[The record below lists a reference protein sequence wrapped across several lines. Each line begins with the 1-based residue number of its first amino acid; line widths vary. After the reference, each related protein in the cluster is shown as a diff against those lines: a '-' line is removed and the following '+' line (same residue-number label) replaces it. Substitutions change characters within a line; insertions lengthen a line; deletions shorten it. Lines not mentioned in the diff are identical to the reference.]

1 MNTTFLPTA
10 LFVASTM
17 ISHTLAAQPG
27 DVLSD
32 VSVFVRGSLTGND
45 TRPNGLPGIAE
56 EFIVEEIADLP
67 AEAKGVLSEPEY
79 EDLNGGRIFADLFY
93 ANNFIEVQSV
103 STATSASIPGGE
115 LQWNSNVIYD
125 MFFTL
130 VEEQEV
136 FITRCHYHEGDLD
149 PESFSSSWFTLFGT
163 SSAIN
168 IDVQILNENTNCE
181 TFSIILPADSYRVWC
196 DSSAFAAPGTTESVL
211 HTATFQF
218 IVPPPFL
225 PSDLNQDYCTDGADL
240 GILISEWAT
249 PGKSDAD
256 LNMDGKVDGKDL
268 GLFLLDWGI
277 CVPG

>member
-1 MNTTFLPTA
+1 MNSIIVSVSLCATCTI
-10 LFVASTM
+10 AS
-17 ISHTLAAQPG
+17 HALAAQPN

-32 VSVFVRGSLTGND
+32 VSVFVRGSTAGND
-45 TRPNGLPGIAE
+45 TRPNGLPNISG
-56 EFIVEEIADLP
+56 EFSIKQTADLP
-67 AEAKGVLSEPEY
+67 AKVHGAFSEPGY
-79 EDLNGGRIFADLFY
+79 EDLNGGRISADIFY
-93 ANNFIEVQSV
+93 ANDYIEVQSS
-103 STATSASIPGGE
+103 STSTSANIPGGE

-130 VEEQEV
+130 AEEQEV

-163 SSAIN
+163 SGSIN
-168 IDVQILNENTNCE
+168 IDVQIINESTHCE
-181 TFSIILPADSYRVWC
+181 EFLLILPADSYRVWC
-196 DSSAFAAPGTTESVL
+196 DSSAFAVPGTTESVL

-240 GILISEWAT
+240 GILISEWES
-249 PGKSDAD
+249 SDQSVAD
-256 LNMDGKVDGKDL
+256 LNMDGNVDGEDL